1 MLFKRRGP
9 EKPPVVPEPA
19 RREDSLGGDLR
30 RHLAF
35 MLRSVPLP
43 ERRTAHWVMSLEW
56 LNEVRKLDCD
66 DRSFTLLPPPPVG
79 DGPETVMGLPVEV
92 REDAG
97 APELVTARA

>member
-19 RREDSLGGDLR
+19 RREDSLGADLR
-30 RHLAF
+30 RHLVF
-35 MLRSVPLP
+35 MLQSVPLP

-56 LNEVRKLDCD
+56 LNEVRKLDD
-66 DRSFTLLPPPPVG
+66 GHGFPFVPPYRPG

-92 REDAG
+92 RGDAG
-97 APELVTARA
+97 APELVTASA